1 MATAIFVNLP
11 VSNVQRS
18 SSFFTALGYTINP
31 QFSDDSTACVVFS
44 DTIYAMLLAEARFK
58 DFTPKVV
65 ADARTATE
73 AIICLGAASRADVD
87 RIADAALADGG
98 GASSTLRTTASCT
111 GAASPTLTVTSGRSC
126 GWTRPSRRVRRRP
139 TRGDRARPAA
149 EGCRRARAGRSARSA
164 VAELRDGDPGRSTAA
179 RSAATRAPRPSRCAR
194 WSP

>member
-65 ADARTATE
+65 ADARTSTE
-73 AIICLGAASRADVD
+73 SIICLGAASRADVD
-87 RIADAALADGG
+87 RIADAALTNGG
-98 GASSTLRTTASCT
+98 GRVLDPQDH
-111 GAASPTLTVTSGRSC
+111 GFMYGRSFADPD
-126 GWTRPSRRVRRRP
+126 GHIWEVMWMDP
-139 TRGDRARPAA
+139 
-149 EGCRRARAGRSARSA
+149 A
-164 VAELRDGDPGRSTAA
+164 VASGEK
-179 RSAATRAPRPSRCAR
+179 APD
-194 WSP
+194 

>member
-11 VSNVQRS
+11 VSDVQRS

-87 RIADAALADGG
+87 RIADAALANGG
-98 GASSTLRTTASCT
+98 GRVLDPQDH
-111 GAASPTLTVTSGRSC
+111 GFMYGRSFADPD
-126 GWTRPSRRVRRRP
+126 GHIWEVMWMDP
-139 TRGDRARPAA
+139 
-149 EGCRRARAGRSARSA
+149 A
-164 VAELRDGDPGRSTAA
+164 VASGGK
-179 RSAATRAPRPSRCAR
+179 APDQA
-194 WSP
+194 

>member
-11 VSNVQRS
+11 VSDVQRS

-58 DFTPKVV
+58 DFTPKAV

-87 RIADAALADGG
+87 RIADAALANGG
-98 GASSTLRTTASCT
+98 GRVLDPQDH
-111 GAASPTLTVTSGRSC
+111 GFMYGRSFTDPD
-126 GWTRPSRRVRRRP
+126 GHIWEVMWMDP
-139 TRGDRARPAA
+139 
-149 EGCRRARAGRSARSA
+149 A
-164 VAELRDGDPGRSTAA
+164 VASGEKTPDQA
-179 RSAATRAPRPSRCAR
+179 
-194 WSP
+194 

>member
-18 SSFFTALGYTINP
+18 SSFFSALGYTINP

-87 RIADAALADGG
+87 RIADAAAGQ
-98 GASSTLRTTASCT
+98 RRQ
-111 GAASPTLTVTSGRSC
+111 PRP
-126 GWTRPSRRVRRRP
+126 RPSGPRLHVRAQLRR
-139 TRGDRARPAA
+139 
-149 EGCRRARAGRSARSA
+149 
-164 VAELRDGDPGRSTAA
+164 PGRSHLGGHVDGPG
-179 RSAATRAPRPSRCAR
+179 RRV
-194 WSP
+194 W